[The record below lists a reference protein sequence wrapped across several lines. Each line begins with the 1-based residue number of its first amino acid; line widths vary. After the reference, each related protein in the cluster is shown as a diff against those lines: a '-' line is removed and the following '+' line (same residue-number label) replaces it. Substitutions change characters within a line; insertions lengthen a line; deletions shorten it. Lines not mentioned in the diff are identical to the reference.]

1 MKKMRKPL
9 GASMIAI
16 ALMAAFFILLPL
28 GILGFEWMRFS
39 VTQLQL
45 RSICDAAALSGAV
58 GVASTK
64 TGWTPKEAQEQG
76 MESAYLTFRQNVLI
90 GNYLKDICSVNYNNG
105 ASPTDA
111 PPGQCIVSFTLLD
124 QNFTPVTT
132 GDPAAKVIRCEA
144 VYGYVPPIGQVLGF
158 TNVPVRAFSE
168 GGLPQLD
175 IVMTFDIS
183 GSMDDQTPVSYVKR
197 YWDAGTN
204 KIVYERVSPNVS
216 GAPAK
221 PPQSCIYK
229 INLPTKAGSSVN
241 ATPPQNLTYANYPRP
256 PYLTGNAIP
265 YAFSANLRCAPA
277 SGSNEAGAPPGN
289 KIDPAIPIAAGSSPP
304 VFTDIVVNLDGK
316 EAFTGY
322 TDPVTGLKF
331 PDLGSLVEAS
341 RGNLDSPALMASAS
355 VAIPGVTPDP
365 AYKAT
370 YLTLARNV
378 CQPIAAAKQAAAN
391 FYNTMNISANCHFG
405 FVAFADGI
413 GTDET
418 STWESLPDTT
428 PRAVDATFAQGGIG
442 TYPLPVVKLVK
453 ADGITNVDKCKEAVG
468 KLIATGRTDIAD
480 SILQGVN
487 QLDKVNGL
495 TRDKAKRT
503 IVVFTD
509 GIPNV
514 PGGGT
519 GDESS
524 PAANAAYAAADE
536 AKKRGIRIYAIG
548 LSQNGEIKPTMQKI
562 LNEITKKRTGGNYYL
577 VDKPEDLDAAFQT
590 IAKAL
595 IVLK

>member
-64 TGWTPKEAQEQG
+64 TGWTPKEAQEAG
-76 MESAYLTFRQNVLI
+76 MQSAYLTFRQNVLI
-90 GNYLKDICSVNYNNG
+90 GNFLKDICSVHYNDG
-105 ASPTDA
+105 SSPTDA

-124 QNFTPVTT
+124 QNFTPVST

-183 GSMDDQTPVSYVKR
+183 GSMDDQTTVSYVKR
-197 YWDAGTN
+197 YWDVGTN
-204 KIVYERVSPNVS
+204 KIVYQRVSPSVS

-221 PPQSCIYK
+221 PPKSCIYK
-229 INLPTKAGSSVN
+229 INVPTKAGSSVN

-265 YAFSANLRCAPA
+265 YVFSADLRCAPA
-277 SGSNEAGAPPGN
+277 SGSSEVGMPPGN
-289 KIDPAIPIAAGSSPP
+289 KVDPAIPIAAGSSPP
-304 VFTDIVVNLDGK
+304 VFTDIVVNIDGK

-322 TDPVTGLKF
+322 SDPVTGLNF
-331 PDLGSLVEAS
+331 PDLGTLVEAS
-341 RGNLDSPALMASAS
+341 RGNLNSSALMASAS
-355 VAIPGVTPDP
+355 VTIPGVTADP
-365 AYKAT
+365 AYKST

-378 CQPIAAAKQAAAN
+378 CQPMAAAKQAAAN

-413 GTDET
+413 GTDES
-418 STWESLPDTT
+418 STWESIAGTT
-428 PRAVDATFAQGGIG
+428 PNAVDATFPQGGVSS
-442 TYPLPVVKLVK
+442 YPLPVVKLDK
-453 ADGITNVDKCKEAVG
+453 ADGATNIDKCKEAVS
-468 KLIATGRTDIAD
+468 KLVATGKTDIAD
-480 SILQGVN
+480 SILEAVK
-487 QLDKVNGL
+487 QLDKSNGM

-503 IVVFTD
+503 IVLFTD

-514 PGGGT
+514 PGGST
-519 GDESS
+519 GDASS
-524 PAANAAYAAADE
+524 PAAIAAYDAAKE
-536 AKKRGIRIYAIG
+536 AQKRGIKIYAIG
-548 LSQNGEIKPTMQKI
+548 LSQNGEIKPTMQAI
-562 LNEITKKRTGGNYYL
+562 LKTITKDTTGGNYYL